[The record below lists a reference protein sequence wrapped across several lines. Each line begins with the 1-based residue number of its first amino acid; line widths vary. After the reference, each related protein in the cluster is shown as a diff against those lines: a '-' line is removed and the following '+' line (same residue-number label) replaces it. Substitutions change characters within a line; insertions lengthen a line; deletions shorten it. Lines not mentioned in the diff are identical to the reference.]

1 MADLRFARHRVEPV
15 GSLDGA
21 ANTEIRRRQ
30 HIRAT
35 QLTQQEHVCGPGT
48 DPTNRGQLSMCLVV
62 CQLAQPVKIEAT
74 VECAHRQVPQR
85 RSLGGRQAN
94 RAELGIGS
102 TDDGDS
108 RLTVADEIL
117 QTPEDRS
124 AISSRAVMMPHE

>member
-1 MADLRFARHRVEPV
+1 
-15 GSLDGA
+15 
-21 ANTEIRRRQ
+21 
-30 HIRAT
+30 
-35 QLTQQEHVCGPGT
+35 
-48 DPTNRGQLSMCLVV
+48 MCLVV

-102 TDDGDS
+102 TGDGDS

-117 QTPEDRS
+117 QTPEDRRCRRS
-124 AISSRAVMMPHE
+124 RNLLADDRAGERTEAIQ

>member
-1 MADLRFARHRVEPV
+1 MDTVPSITTTTADSAD
-15 GSLDGA
+15 DGVV
-21 ANTEIRRRQ
+21 
-30 HIRAT
+30 IRAT
-35 QLTQQEHVCGPGT
+35 QLTQQEHVCRPGT

-102 TDDGDS
+102 TGAS
-108 RLTVADEIL
+108 YLTANHICDRVNAD
-117 QTPEDRS
+117 TAVVPRTW
-124 AISSRAVMMPHE
+124 ATKRSSR